1 MINIDARSSKPI
13 FEQVVD
19 KIKENIMIGG
29 LSPGDKMPSIREL
42 SKMLTINPNTVSK
55 AYAELERQKLVETIS
70 GKGTFVSTD
79 YKPKVDEDRFQKLV
93 DVLKD
98 AIVEAHYMGIDQKQI
113 AEIING
119 IYKDIER

>member
-19 KIKENIMIGG
+19 KIKENIMMGG

-42 SKMLTINPNTVSK
+42 SKTLTINPNTVSK
-55 AYAELERQKLVETIS
+55 AYAELERQKLIETIS